1 MSQRLK
7 DNGDPPEPKAEVE
20 QKLDSTFAPSGCFGG
35 QDGGQVGSRSEAEAW
50 LFGSCAPRIRG
61 AGCLIETLG
70 HRGIEWVG
78 LGSMPT
84 GAMYT
89 SKRGPTPSPCSPSP
103 TRKRDEP
110 VFLGGGVDPMES
122 ISTVHST
129 ARLRT
134 YALVKL

>member
-1 MSQRLK
+1 VSHPPSLKLPPSPLAGASVDKTGDRLEAVAK
-7 DNGDPPEPKAEVE
+7 RRR
-20 QKLDSTFAPSGCFGG
+20 GCLVLVRPVF
-35 QDGGQVGSRSEAEAW
+35 
-50 LFGSCAPRIRG
+50 RG

-70 HRGIEWVG
+70 HREIEWVG

-103 TRKRDEP
+103 TRKRDKP

-129 ARLRT
+129 ARLKT